1 MVEHAAASVRE
12 WDFPRSAASVL
23 LMTRFA
29 AERGIGHED
38 MLRGSALTLAEAEDP
53 DTQIDAHQ
61 ELAVVRNLVTHRG
74 AEPGLGLR
82 VGARYQVTTFGI
94 FGFACVSSPTLR
106 DVISFALRY
115 WDLSF
120 AFGIPEVEIGDFEIR
135 IELHDDAVPGQLRRF
150 LVERDLAAMYTIM
163 NDLLPMGV
171 PIRTLEFAFPA
182 PASRSELD
190 DYLAAFGVAPDFDRP
205 AHVSTF
211 DVAYLDKPLPQANAQ
226 TVALCEAQ
234 CRELVA
240 RRRARTGISHDVRE
254 RLINL
259 GGADTGMDAVAA
271 ELNVS
276 TRTLRRKLS
285 EAGTSYR
292 MLLDEVREALAEEML
307 ATGALSVSD
316 VAVRLGYAEATS
328 FIHAFK
334 RWKGTTPAAYT
345 RPKRC

>member
-23 LMTRFA
+23 LMTHFA
-29 AERGIGHED
+29 AEQGIGHED
-38 MLRGSALTLAEAEDP
+38 MLRGAALTLADAQDP

-61 ELAVVRNLVTHRG
+61 ELAVVRNLVTHLG
-74 AEPGLGLR
+74 GEPGLGLR
-82 VGARYQVTTFGI
+82 VGSRYQVTTFGI

-171 PIRTLEFAFPA
+171 PIRRLEFAFDPPA
-182 PASRSELD
+182 AVAEYEAVFGVTP
-190 DYLAAFGVAPDFDRP
+190 AFGCP

-226 TVALCEAQ
+226 TVAMCEAQ

-259 GGADTGMDAVAA
+259 GGTDTGMDAVAA
-271 ELNVS
+271 ELNMS
-276 TRTLRRKLS
+276 TRTLRRKLA

-334 RWKGTTPAAYT
+334 RWKGVTPAAYT
-345 RPKRC
+345 RPTRS